1 VQDLAKRLEL
11 TEVRFLRFNRKEQGK
26 GQRLTEIIMRAIPG
40 FLEPREGESL
50 AATLYVFT
58 KALRERPGTLPIA
71 DFQDL
76 STRWRTSS
84 RAPAPAASLAA
95 CLLAARVLPLAQRL
109 VKQK

>member
-50 AATLYVFT
+50 V
-58 KALRERPGTLPIA
+58 
-71 DFQDL
+71 
-76 STRWRTSS
+76 
-84 RAPAPAASLAA
+84 
-95 CLLAARVLPLAQRL
+95 AARVLPLAQRL